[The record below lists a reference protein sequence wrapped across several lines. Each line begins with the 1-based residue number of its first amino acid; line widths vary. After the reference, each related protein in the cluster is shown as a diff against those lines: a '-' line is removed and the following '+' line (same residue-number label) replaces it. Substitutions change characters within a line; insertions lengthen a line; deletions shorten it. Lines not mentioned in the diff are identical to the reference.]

1 MDARHFDALARSL
14 ARVWPRRRL
23 VGAATASAIA
33 AGISDRRPARAQ
45 QAAGT
50 IQLPCQSC
58 NCDSAGGCECC
69 LIGITGGGVVRT
81 DHGDVDLV
89 LFATRLGAEGGQDA
103 AGFVRWIDP
112 HLNGGLT
119 LESTGPVS
127 YITDTGEERTREI
140 RGLMANGGADAGPF
154 ILRLFDAGPEQ
165 IGKDT
170 AGLRVGASLAE
181 QTATAGGFGYAA
193 QGALVGGDLQLLG
206 DVAPVRVPH

>member
-1 MDARHFDALARSL
+1 MDARRFDALARSL
-14 ARVWPRRRL
+14 ANAWPRRRFMMAAAA
-23 VGAATASAIA
+23 GAV
-33 AGISDRRPARAQ
+33 AGISARRPALAQ
-45 QAAGT
+45 PAADSV
-50 IQLPCQSC
+50 QLPCQSC
-58 NCDSAGGCECC
+58 NCAAAGGCECC

-89 LFATRLGAEGGQDA
+89 LFATRLGATAGQDA

-112 HLNGGLT
+112 HTDGGLT

-140 RGLMANGGADAGPF
+140 HGLMMKGGADAGPF

-170 AGLRVGASLAE
+170 AGLRVGAGLGE
-181 QTATAGGFGYAA
+181 QTAVAGAFGYAA
-193 QGALVGGDLQLLG
+193 QGTLVGGDVQLLG
-206 DVAPVRVPH
+206 DVAPVNAPH

>member
-1 MDARHFDALARSL
+1 MDARRFDALARAL
-14 ARVWPRRRL
+14 ARTWPRRRL
-23 VGAATASAIA
+23 VATAGALA
-33 AGISDRRPARAQ
+33 AGISAQRPALAQ
-45 QAAGT
+45 PAAGSV
-50 IQLPCQSC
+50 QLPCQSC
-58 NCDSAGGCECC
+58 NCAAAGGCECC

-89 LFATRLGAEGGQDA
+89 LFATRLAATGGQDA

-112 HLNGGLT
+112 NAEGGLT
-119 LESTGPVS
+119 LESSGPVS

-140 RGLMANGGADAGPF
+140 RGLMTKGGADAGPF

-193 QGALVGGDLQLLG
+193 QGTLVGGDLQLLG
-206 DVAPVRVPH
+206 DVAPVRAPQ